1 MSEVF
6 PWLGH
11 FLSILLKSNLCT
23 RNSIHLKYAIW
34 WILTNICTY
43 ETTIKYRAF
52 SSPSKAFWCPFAVHP
67 SLSSYRRQAPIWLLS
82 RESLSLLECY
92 KSRIKWCMAIWVVLD
107 IINNTAMNIHMQVFG
122 WTFMLS
128 FLLGIYLRVEW
139 LSDMVS
145 TCLTFKKLPNSFPKW
160 LQHFILSSTTWEF
173 QLLYILVKIWCF
185 QSS

>member
-1 MSEVF
+1 M
-6 PWLGH
+6 
-11 FLSILLKSNLCT
+11 N
-23 RNSIHLKYAIW
+23 
-34 WILTNICTY
+34 LTNICTY

-128 FLLGIYLRVEW
+128 FLLCIYLRVEW
-139 LSDMVS
+139 LSGMVS
-145 TCLTFKKLPNSFPKW
+145 TCLTFKKLP
-160 LQHFILSSTTWEF
+160 
-173 QLLYILVKIWCF
+173 VF
-185 QSS
+185 QSGCSTLYSHQQHESSSCSTSLSKFGAFNLLNFSHSNMYI